1 MKTNNK
7 HIGSSFND
15 FLKEDGIYEETS
27 SVAIKRV
34 IAYQI
39 EQEMKA
45 QNISKSK
52 MAELMNTSRA
62 VVNRLLNP
70 NNDALTLNTLKSA
83 TEALGK
89 RLNISIA

>member
-1 MKTNNK
+1 MKLTKNMK
-7 HIGSSFND
+7 SDFD
-15 FLKEDGIYEETS
+15 EFLKEDGIYEEVNDT
-27 SVAIKRV
+27 AIKRV

-45 QNISKSK
+45 QKITKTK

-70 NNDALTLNTLKSA
+70 NNESLTLSTLESA
-83 TEALGK
+83 TTALGK
-89 RLNISIA
+89 RLSITIV